1 MILSTKKNK
10 KRIAIIVLMIFIC
23 YYLLLILGVFPYP
36 KMAVKLFFKANISRF
51 EDTEYMMLNNDDP
64 SDKLYSLPS
73 YEYENNTVD
82 HNFNTFLIMYL
93 GQYESIEEN
102 NGDVDFR
109 LRHLLGDFQGR
120 TYGISYVVSDEDDFN
135 KENYH
140 YQKIEDNWYVY
151 SKLKRND
158 IPNS

>member
-1 MILSTKKNK
+1 MSTKKNK

-82 HNFNTFLIMYL
+82 HNFIATFKSIRECERELGIDRHKIARVLRNEIKKDYL
-93 GQYESIEEN
+93 GYLFECAESQETIESIA
-102 NGDVDFR
+102 
-109 LRHLLGDFQGR
+109 
-120 TYGISYVVSDEDDFN
+120 
-135 KENYH
+135 
-140 YQKIEDNWYVY
+140 
-151 SKLKRND
+151 
-158 IPNS
+158 